1 MSKRP
6 TYGDAIGWLIANE
19 RLDWTESSKGIVPDT
34 VVCLSDLFAVP
45 TEQIQRDIRATLLSA
60 EVEPRKPKRK

>member
-19 RLDWTESSKGIVPDT
+19 ELDWIDSAEPAPNT
-34 VVCLSDLFAVP
+34 VSMASELFGVSIP
-45 TEQIQRDIRATLLSA
+45 QMRRDIRATLDSA
-60 EVEPRKPKRK
+60 KVTKRKPKGK